1 MAWDPLPAD
10 DIAEP
15 FAAPDAPIPGLVA
28 EKADEVILVRV
39 DQVEAGERLRDI
51 DPIWSEALGNIMQ
64 RDGQR
69 DPIDICRLPGRTNW
83 TLAGAGGH
91 RLDGAR
97 RVGMEFI
104 KAIVGTADLADRQMR
119 EVADNLQRRDLD
131 PIDRA
136 AFVARLVDLHKRRA
150 GIDPAKDGRAASVA
164 ARWQRAVKEEAADTN
179 ATIAVVYGWA
189 EGVAEQVGLS
199 RRTIENDLALYRR
212 LAPSQIARLRE
223 ARHPVATNAS
233 QLRALIKLE
242 HAEQEKAVNLLLLAD
257 NIKTV
262 GDAVAKMRGSNRA
275 IDPEAKRL
283 STFIGTF
290 ARMGLAEKKGA
301 LLQLAGQLPAG
312 MKLVEAGSEPA
323 PEERYRVELI
333 DALGAAFEVL
343 GHLADGDVPVEDDDI
358 HAARSRV
365 QLSLMAVNAGAI
377 PAPQGEA

>member
-1 MAWDPLPAD
+1 MAWDPVIPVAPAL
-10 DIAEP
+10 
-15 FAAPDAPIPGLVA
+15 FVAPDAEIEGLMA
-28 EKADEVILVRV
+28 ETVGEVVLVRV

-51 DPIWSEALGNIMQ
+51 DPVWAEALGGIMQ

-69 DPIDICRLPGRTNW
+69 DPIDVCRLPGRTHW

-97 RVGMEFI
+97 RVGMEYI
-104 KAIVGTADLADRQMR
+104 KAIVGTADVVDRQMR

-136 AFVARLVDLHKRRA
+136 AFVARLVELHKRKA
-150 GIDPAKDGRAASVA
+150 GIDPARDGRAASIA
-164 ARWQRAVKEEAADTN
+164 ARWQRAVKDEASDTN

-223 ARHPVATNAS
+223 VRHPVATNAS
-233 QLRALIKLE
+233 QLRALTKLE
-242 HAEQEKAVNLLLLAD
+242 HGDQEKVVSQLLD
-257 NIKTV
+257 GQGIKSV
-262 GDAVAKMRGSNRA
+262 GDAIAKMRGSNRA

-290 ARMGLAEKKGA
+290 ARMSLAEKKGA
-301 LLQLAGQLPAG
+301 LTQLAGLLPAG
-312 MKLVEAGSEPA
+312 FNLTTGE
-323 PEERYRVELI
+323 
-333 DALGAAFEVL
+333 DA
-343 GHLADGDVPVEDDDI
+343 
-358 HAARSRV
+358 
-365 QLSLMAVNAGAI
+365 
-377 PAPQGEA
+377 